1 MALNQI
7 VIKFNIMKNKIIIS
21 VLLLLISFCGFTQQ
35 QNSIKY
41 SQVLINNNSINQSKA
56 NLIINLNLFN
66 TGEFYINELANEDAE
81 IYIQNNSVSQN
92 PSQFYFKNDKLYN
105 FNLTDNQYY
114 LNHSNIKVGN
124 NISYVDINYPLSF
137 ASKYE
142 QDAIGFIIIELK
154 MEDDSLSDEVIVINY
169 NSATEIITSIHITS
183 R

>member
-1 MALNQI
+1 M
-7 VIKFNIMKNKIIIS
+7 
-21 VLLLLISFCGFTQQ
+21 
-35 QNSIKY
+35 
-41 SQVLINNNSINQSKA
+41 
-56 NLIINLNLFN
+56 FN

-105 FNLTDNQYY
+105 FNLTDNQNY

-142 QDAIGFIIIELK
+142 QDAMGFIIIELK